1 MTVLAVFVMLASAI
15 SLEPAFAQTDGE
27 VAIEGDEFVEGEFI
41 EDEFFVS
48 VPVDQLVELPG
59 SCPTAAPIE
68 PGNGIDCFFD
78 ILAGADM
85 DLVQFAT
92 VQVDG
97 EFSSC
102 VVELNSAGVDQLVCP
117 NLLKDRFDQGS
128 VDLTLQIEGAV
139 AEAAATITTTW
150 RSDQSFSLF
159 AAGIG
164 EIVVFDGRPLAWFSY
179 VYEPVGGLFLTVR
192 ERNGVEIID
201 TIEIDVGETFASEE
215 GSVVPD
221 LPVGRYR
228 MWPCVGPS
236 AASCDEQAGG
246 QPFQV
251 IDAEPLEL
259 VPGHNRASAA
269 RINVLF
275 VSSGL
280 ERLSDGDPSTQ
291 LPALART
298 MLTIDGPL
306 GDDFNGNVVPADEPA
321 QRLLWGP
328 MAIEPLAS
336 HLDRFNFWY
345 LADEIADEEGV
356 LFGGFETAGDVGF
369 DLPNLHITALYN
381 DGADFASDARGT
393 SFESFEPDEVPARG
407 RIRFGDARVWI
418 PQFDELSGV
427 TTLAHE
433 WGHGLFGLR
442 DEYYGFDERG
452 ITAGFP
458 NCAPD
463 LETAEAWWG
472 DLVGDVDPFAASV
485 VEIRNERLEE
495 PDVFDADV
503 ADRTAIEITAGGCYS
518 DFESTEVYRPSPD
531 SLMNS
536 EIPVFGVV
544 NRQRVQEV
552 LDRFSGRGP
561 MATLDDVT
569 LSCEGL
575 TGFVNC
581 RGELETYLDRP
592 LSIVAINSIP
602 CEFGNGRPL
611 AGGGIGPVP
620 VTCTTIA
627 PPSEPIEL
635 TFKAE
640 RAMLGVID
648 VNPAPP
654 PLPAQSRI
662 IPVEEEASEPTGVG
676 RGRTVGIGALLAIAA
691 IALAFVERRRR
702 SGESDD

>member
-1 MTVLAVFVMLASAI
+1 MAVAAVLVVLACLVPLA
-15 SLEPAFAQTDGE
+15 PAFAQGEGE
-27 VAIEGDEFVEGEFI
+27 VGIED
-41 EDEFFVS
+41 DEFFEDELLIP

-59 SCPTAAPIE
+59 SCPIAAPIE

-78 ILAGADM
+78 ILPAADM
-85 DLVQFAT
+85 DLLQFAN

-97 EFSSC
+97 DFSSC
-102 VVELNSAGVDQLVCP
+102 FVESNSTSVQRLVCP
-117 NLLKDRFDQGS
+117 DLLKDRFDEGS
-128 VDLTLQIEGAV
+128 VELTLQIEGEV
-139 AEAAATITTTW
+139 AEAAATITTVW

-159 AAGIG
+159 AAGTG

-179 VYEPVGGLFLTVR
+179 AYQPVDGLFLTIR
-192 ERNGVEIID
+192 ARNGVEIID
-201 TIEIDVGETFASEE
+201 TLEIEVVGDAFASEE
-215 GSVVPD
+215 GSAVPD
-221 LPVGRYR
+221 LPAGRYR

-236 AASCDEQAGG
+236 AASCEEQPGG

-251 IDAEPLEL
+251 IGAEPLEL
-259 VPGHNRASAA
+259 IPGHNRSSAD

-280 ERLSDGDPSTQ
+280 ERLSDGNSATR

-306 GDDFNGNVVPADEPA
+306 GDDFNGNVVPADELAP
-321 QRLLWGP
+321 RLLWGP

-345 LADEIADEEGV
+345 LADEVADEEGV
-356 LFGGFETAGDVGF
+356 LFGGFERAGDAGF

-381 DGADFASDARGT
+381 DGTDFASDARGT
-393 SFESFEPDEVPARG
+393 SFESFEAGDVPARG
-407 RIRFGDARVWI
+407 RIRFGDARVWV
-418 PQFDELSGV
+418 PEFDELGGV

-452 ITAGFP
+452 ITAGYP

-472 DLVGDVDPFAASV
+472 DLVGETDPFAAEV
-485 VEIRNERLEE
+485 VEIRNERLESRYGFR
-495 PDVFDADV
+495 DDLT
-503 ADRTAIEITAGGCYS
+503 DRTAIEITAGGCYS
-518 DFESTEVYRPSPD
+518 DFESTEVYRPSAD

-536 EIPVFGVV
+536 EVPVFGVV
-544 NRQRVQEV
+544 NRRRVQEV

-561 MATLDDVT
+561 MATLGDMT
-569 LSCEGL
+569 LSCEAL
-575 TGFVNC
+575 TGFVTC
-581 RGELETYLDRP
+581 RGELQTYLDRP

-602 CEFGNGRPL
+602 CEFGKGRPL
-611 AGGGIGPVP
+611 AGGEVGPVP

-627 PPSEPIEL
+627 PPSDPVEL

-640 RAMLGVID
+640 RATLEVVD
-648 VNPAPP
+648 VNPPP
-654 PLPAQSRI
+654 PPVPMQSRI
-662 IPVEEEASEPTGVG
+662 IPVEEETTELTGVG
-676 RGRTVGIGALLAIAA
+676 TGRTVAIGALLCVAA
-691 IALAFVERRRR
+691 VALAFVERRRR